1 MTHNQSPEPTAVGA
15 GRSAIAVQL
24 STLGHLRTMKRTFAI
39 TAVLLITALLM
50 SSCSNSPDIMP
61 PVTGSDG
68 IESTLLHSYMSE
80 PSGMTGD
87 QDIYMVWH
95 LQATPEQIEHATS
108 DAQVH
113 DGLEWHKGLSERLQ
127 EALKFLTYDE
137 KYNSFQPF
145 ISDIVKDPNV
155 RYAFREF
162 SIFPDGKIAS
172 VAVWICSPQ
181 TNQIAYL
188 QDN

>member
-1 MTHNQSPEPTAVGA
+1 MNRKFLT
-15 GRSAIAVQL
+15 IAV
-24 STLGHLRTMKRTFAI
+24 
-39 TAVLLITALLM
+39 ALVAALM
-50 SSCSNSPDIMP
+50 LFSSCSNSPDIMP

-68 IESTLLHSYMSE
+68 IESTLLHSYVSE

-95 LQATPEQIEHATS
+95 LQATSEQIEHATS

-113 DGLEWHKGLSERLQ
+113 DGLEWHKGQSERLLD
-127 EALKFLTYDE
+127 ALKFLTRDE
-137 KYNSFQPF
+137 KYASFQPF
-145 ISDIVKDPNV
+145 ISGIVKDPNV

-162 SIFPDGKIAS
+162 SIFPDGQIAS
-172 VAVWICSPQ
+172 VAVWVCSPQ

-188 QDN
+188 QNN

>member
-1 MTHNQSPEPTAVGA
+1 
-15 GRSAIAVQL
+15 
-24 STLGHLRTMKRTFAI
+24 
-39 TAVLLITALLM
+39 
-50 SSCSNSPDIMP
+50 
-61 PVTGSDG
+61 
-68 IESTLLHSYMSE
+68 MSE

-95 LQATPEQIEHATS
+95 LQATPDQIEHATS

-127 EALKFLTYDE
+127 ETLKFLTCDE

-145 ISDIVKDPNV
+145 ISDIVKDPDV
-155 RYAFREF
+155 RYAFRDF

-172 VAVWICSPQ
+172 VAVWVCSPR

-188 QDN
+188 QIN